1 MGRGKHSAYGGEDY
15 SFNSS
20 YKSSFESKSE
30 PDFEPE
36 LEDNE
41 ISFLEDDDDNFPKKK
56 IIIIIAIIIVIVITI
71 FAIYKIFFDKP
82 EETVT
87 NEPTITEEKMAERI
101 AGYQVLGKIIIKDL
115 NVEQYIL
122 NSTEEE
128 ALKNGVGK
136 LYGATLNNYGNF
148 CIAGHNFDKVFK
160 DLGELE
166 IGDEFTIVD
175 KNLDETTYEIK
186 DIYTV
191 EPDDLKCLMQNDDKI
206 EITLITCENG
216 ATTRLIVKA
225 EEKSNV
231 KYNTNENV
239 TNTNL
244 DAKENV

>member
-1 MGRGKHSAYGGEDY
+1 MGRGKHSSYGGEDY
-15 SFNSS
+15 SFNSNYES
-20 YKSSFESKSE
+20 RFESKSE
-30 PDFEPE
+30 PKFEPK
-36 LEDNE
+36 LEDSE
-41 ISFLEDDDDNFPKKK
+41 VSFLEEEEFPKKK
-56 IIIIIAIIIVIVITI
+56 IIIIISIILVIIIAI

-87 NEPTITEEKMAERI
+87 EEPAITEEKMAERV
-101 AGYQVLGKIIIKDL
+101 AGYQVLGKIVIKDL

-148 CIAGHNFDKVFK
+148 CIAGHNYENVFK
-160 DLGELE
+160 DLTEME
-166 IGDEFTIVD
+166 VGDEFIIVD
-175 KNLDETTYEIK
+175 KNLEETTYEIK
-186 DIYTV
+186 EIYTA
-191 EPDDLKCLMQNDDKI
+191 EPDDLKCLMQNEDKI
-206 EITLITCENG
+206 EMTLITCESG

-239 TNTNL
+239 TNTVS

>member
-15 SFNSS
+15 SFNSNYES
-20 YKSSFESKSE
+20 RFEAQSESKF
-30 PDFEPE
+30 DQK

-41 ISFLEDDDDNFPKKK
+41 VSFLDDDGVSKKK
-56 IIIIIAIIIVIVITI
+56 VIIIISIILVIIIAI
-71 FAIYKIFFDKP
+71 FAIYKIFFNKQED
-82 EETVT
+82 TIT
-87 NEPTITEEKMAERI
+87 QEPAVTEEKMAASV

-122 NSTEEE
+122 NSTDEE

-148 CIAGHNFDKVFK
+148 CIAGHNYENVFK
-160 DLGELE
+160 DLAEME
-166 IGDEFTIVD
+166 VGDEFIIID
-175 KNLDETTYEIK
+175 KNLEETTYEIK
-186 DIYTV
+186 EIYTA
-191 EPDDLKCLMQNDDKI
+191 EPDDLKCLMQNEDKI
-206 EITLITCENG
+206 EMTLITCENG

-225 EEKSNV
+225 EEKSNE

-239 TNTNL
+239 TNTVS